1 VEDIIENIK
10 VLINDIKDLKMT
22 DIEDVMT
29 AIDNLKSD
37 AESILSDIEC
47 LDDGK

>member
-1 VEDIIENIK
+1 MEEIMQNIK

-47 LDDGK
+47 LDD

>member
-1 VEDIIENIK
+1 MEDMRD
-10 VLINDIKDLKMT
+10 LINNIKDLKMT

>member
-1 VEDIIENIK
+1 MKEIMENIK
-10 VLINDIKDLKMT
+10 VLINDIKDLRTT
-22 DIEDVMT
+22 DIEDVMS

-47 LDDGK
+47 LDD

>member
-1 VEDIIENIK
+1 MKEIMEDIR
-10 VLINDIKDLKMT
+10 VLINNIKDLKTT
-22 DIEDVMT
+22 DIEDVMS

-37 AESILSDIEC
+37 AEAILLDIEC